1 MVQTNPTA
9 HSDHWALPECRRD
22 YPMTPR
28 DFIAAHPKACDGGKA
43 FARTCTTM
51 EELWD
56 RCPVAPW
63 LLWIQQRTRTL
74 DRDAVAAYVS
84 LSSRCTTASKTGISP
99 ALYTALAER
108 ASKAAGSIVD
118 PSEYAER
125 FNAEYKTAMQEQ
137 ADLVRSLI
145 PNPFK
150 QTEGMKTQ

>member
-1 MVQTNPTA
+1 MTG
-9 HSDHWALPECRRD
+9 D
-22 YPMTPR
+22 PMTPR
-28 DFIAAHPKACDGGKA
+28 ELIAAHPEACDGGKA
-43 FARTCTTM
+43 FAETCATM

-74 DRDAVAAYVS
+74 DRHAVEAYMS
-84 LSSRCTTASKTGISP
+84 ISGAGSHYTTANKTGISP

-108 ASKAAGSIVD
+108 ASEAAGSICD

-125 FNAEYKTAMQEQ
+125 FNAEYKKAMREQ
-137 ADLVRSLI
+137 ADCVRSLI

-150 QTEGMKTQ
+150 EIK

>member
-1 MVQTNPTA
+1 
-9 HSDHWALPECRRD
+9 
-22 YPMTPR
+22 MTPR
-28 DFIAAHPKACDGGKA
+28 ELVAAHPEACDGGKA

-56 RCPVAPW
+56 KCPVAPW

-74 DRDAVAAYVS
+74 DRGAVAVYVS
-84 LSSRCTTASKTGISP
+84 LSSRCTTAGKTALSP

-108 ASKAAGSIVD
+108 ASEAAGSTD
-118 PSEYAER
+118 NAAQYADR
-125 FNAEYKTAMQEQ
+125 FNVEYEKAMREQ

-150 QTEGMKTQ
+150 EISYAIHI

>member
-1 MVQTNPTA
+1 
-9 HSDHWALPECRRD
+9 
-22 YPMTPR
+22 MTPR

-74 DRDAVAAYVS
+74 DRGAVAVYVS
-84 LSSRCTTASKTGISP
+84 LSSRCTTANKTGISP

-108 ASKAAGSIVD
+108 ASEAAGNTD
-118 PSEYAER
+118 NAAQYADR
-125 FNAEYKTAMQEQ
+125 FNVEYEKAMREQ

-150 QTEGMKTQ
+150 QTNEPTKETP

>member
-1 MVQTNPTA
+1 
-9 HSDHWALPECRRD
+9 
-22 YPMTPR
+22 MTPR
-28 DFIAAHPKACDGGKA
+28 ELIEAHPEACDGGRA
-43 FARTCTTM
+43 FAKTCATM

-56 RCPVAPW
+56 KCPMAPW

-74 DRDAVAAYVS
+74 DRHAVETYMSISGAGSHY
-84 LSSRCTTASKTGISP
+84 TTANKTGISP
-99 ALYTALAER
+99 ALYTAIAER
-108 ASKAAGSIVD
+108 AIEAAGSIGD